1 MRVLVV
7 GASKGLGK
15 AFMEGLGK
23 PGDTLIGVAR
33 SRPERVVASKDV
45 EVQWIA
51 ADLGQPAAA
60 VEAVAQALA
69 GGGVDT
75 LIYNLGLWEAEA
87 FAEHYRF
94 LADHDAA
101 LQRMVD
107 CNITATILLIKRLLP
122 MLLES
127 EKPRI
132 ILTGS
137 TSGLPQS
144 GRPEVTFAASKFA
157 LRGIAEALREGYRE
171 QRLGDVLAQPGQCP
185 TQRVRDERTF
195 DRAVRR
201 HLDYDQAAIALACE
215 QALLVLTGAILS
227 ANVLQPLSLEQSFD
241 QFRAKL
247 GTDGVGALHAQM
259 GRIGQG
265 R

>member
-23 PGDTLIGVAR
+23 PGDTLIGVSR
-33 SRPERVVASKDV
+33 SRPEGVSVGKGV

-171 QRLGDVLAQPGQCP
+171 QRLGVTCLNLGYLNTEDGLDVPVAEAAARGEGGLIPLHDVVLM
-185 TQRVRDERTF
+185 VRTMLELSAASYVRELTLPAIADERF
-195 DRAVRR
+195 
-201 HLDYDQAAIALACE
+201 
-215 QALLVLTGAILS
+215 
-227 ANVLQPLSLEQSFD
+227 
-241 QFRAKL
+241 
-247 GTDGVGALHAQM
+247 
-259 GRIGQG
+259 
-265 R
+265 

>member
-23 PGDTLIGVAR
+23 PGDTLIGV
-33 SRPERVVASKDV
+33 SRNKPAAVNVGEDV
-45 EVQWIA
+45 QAQWIE
-51 ADLGQPAAA
+51 ADLGQPVAA
-60 VEAVAQALA
+60 VEAIVRVLA
-69 GGGVDT
+69 DGGVDT

-87 FAEHYRF
+87 FEAHYSF
-94 LADHDAA
+94 LDDRDVE

-122 MLLES
+122 LLLKS
-127 EKPRI
+127 GKPRI

-157 LRGIAEALREGYRE
+157 LRGIAEALREGYRG
-171 QRLGDVLAQPGQCP
+171 QGLGVTCLNLGYLNTEDGLDVPLAEAAARGEGGLIPLHDVVLM
-185 TQRVRDERTF
+185 VRTLLELSAASYVRELTLPAIADERF
-195 DRAVRR
+195 
-201 HLDYDQAAIALACE
+201 
-215 QALLVLTGAILS
+215 
-227 ANVLQPLSLEQSFD
+227 
-241 QFRAKL
+241 
-247 GTDGVGALHAQM
+247 
-259 GRIGQG
+259 
-265 R
+265 

>member
-1 MRVLVV
+1 MRILVV

-23 PGDTLIGVAR
+23 PDDTLIGV
-33 SRPERVVASKDV
+33 SRAKPAAVNISEDIHAQWV
-45 EVQWIA
+45 E

-60 VEAVAQALA
+60 VEAIAQAL
-69 GGGVDT
+69 GEGGVDT
-75 LIYNLGLWEAEA
+75 LIYNLGLWEADAFEA
-87 FAEHYRF
+87 HYSF
-94 LADHDAA
+94 LEDRDVE

-122 MLLES
+122 LLLKS

-171 QRLGDVLAQPGQCP
+171 QGLGVTCLNLGYLNTEDSLDVPLAEAAARGEGGLIPLHDVVLM
-185 TQRVRDERTF
+185 VRSLLELSAASYVRELTLPAIADERF
-195 DRAVRR
+195 
-201 HLDYDQAAIALACE
+201 
-215 QALLVLTGAILS
+215 
-227 ANVLQPLSLEQSFD
+227 
-241 QFRAKL
+241 
-247 GTDGVGALHAQM
+247 
-259 GRIGQG
+259 
-265 R
+265 

>member
-23 PGDTLIGVAR
+23 PGDTLIGV
-33 SRPERVVASKDV
+33 SRNKPAAVNVGKDV
-45 EVQWIA
+45 QAQWIE
-51 ADLGQPAAA
+51 ADLGQPVAA
-60 VEAVAQALA
+60 VEAIVRVLA
-69 GGGVDT
+69 DGGVDT

-87 FAEHYRF
+87 FEAHYSF
-94 LADHDAA
+94 LDDRDVE

-122 MLLES
+122 LLLKS
-127 EKPRI
+127 GKPRI

-157 LRGIAEALREGYRE
+157 LRGIAEALREGYRG
-171 QRLGDVLAQPGQCP
+171 QGLGVTCLNLGYLNTEDGLDVPLAEAAARGEGGLIPLHDVVLM
-185 TQRVRDERTF
+185 VRTLLELSAASYVRELTLPAIADERF
-195 DRAVRR
+195 
-201 HLDYDQAAIALACE
+201 
-215 QALLVLTGAILS
+215 
-227 ANVLQPLSLEQSFD
+227 
-241 QFRAKL
+241 
-247 GTDGVGALHAQM
+247 
-259 GRIGQG
+259 
-265 R
+265 

>member
-23 PGDTLIGVAR
+23 PGDTLMGVSRTRPADVNAGKDIEAR
-33 SRPERVVASKDV
+33 
-45 EVQWIA
+45 WIE

-60 VEAVAQALA
+60 VEAIAEALA
-69 GGGVDT
+69 DGGVDT
-75 LIYNLGLWEAEA
+75 LIYNLGLWETGAFEA
-87 FAEHYRF
+87 HYSF
-94 LADHDAA
+94 LEDRDVE

-107 CNITATILLIKRLLP
+107 CNITAPILLIKRLLP
-122 MLLES
+122 LLLES

-157 LRGIAEALREGYRE
+157 LRGIAEALREGYRG
-171 QRLGDVLAQPGQCP
+171 QGLGVTCLNLGYLNTEDSLDVPLAEAVARGDGGLIPLHDVVLM
-185 TQRVRDERTF
+185 VRTLLELSAASYVRELTLPAIADERF
-195 DRAVRR
+195 
-201 HLDYDQAAIALACE
+201 
-215 QALLVLTGAILS
+215 
-227 ANVLQPLSLEQSFD
+227 
-241 QFRAKL
+241 
-247 GTDGVGALHAQM
+247 
-259 GRIGQG
+259 
-265 R
+265 

>member
-51 ADLGQPAAA
+51 ADLAQPAAA
-60 VEAVAQALA
+60 VEAIAQALA

-87 FAEHYRF
+87 FAEHYSF
-94 LADHDAA
+94 LADRDAE
-101 LQRMVD
+101 LQGMVD

-132 ILTGS
+132 LLTGS

-171 QRLGDVLAQPGQCP
+171 QGLGVTCLNLGYLNTEDGLDVPVAEAAARGEGGLIPLHDVVLV
-185 TQRVRDERTF
+185 VRTMLELSAASYVRELTLPAIADERF
-195 DRAVRR
+195 
-201 HLDYDQAAIALACE
+201 
-215 QALLVLTGAILS
+215 
-227 ANVLQPLSLEQSFD
+227 
-241 QFRAKL
+241 
-247 GTDGVGALHAQM
+247 
-259 GRIGQG
+259 
-265 R
+265 

>member
-23 PGDTLIGVAR
+23 PGDTLVGV
-33 SRPERVVASKDV
+33 SRTRPADV
-45 EVQWIA
+45 SLGKGVETQWIE

-60 VEAVAQALA
+60 VEAIAEAVAE
-69 GGGVDT
+69 GGVDT

-87 FAEHYRF
+87 FEAHYSF
-94 LADHDAA
+94 LEDRDVE

-122 MLLES
+122 LLLES

-157 LRGIAEALREGYRE
+157 LRGIAEALREGYRG
-171 QRLGDVLAQPGQCP
+171 QGLGVTCLNLGYLNTEDGLDVPVAEAAARGEGGLIPLHDVVLM
-185 TQRVRDERTF
+185 VRTLLELSAATYVRELTLPAIADERF
-195 DRAVRR
+195 
-201 HLDYDQAAIALACE
+201 
-215 QALLVLTGAILS
+215 
-227 ANVLQPLSLEQSFD
+227 
-241 QFRAKL
+241 
-247 GTDGVGALHAQM
+247 
-259 GRIGQG
+259 
-265 R
+265 